1 MSIRMIKPWQALTV
15 DNAAHLSGQLGVY
28 QLADDS
34 ATVVLIGFAGARSL
48 FGLRGE
54 LQQLAEAPP
63 AGATR
68 FRCEVNTQYQ
78 TRYRELLM
86 LHVADHGALPL
97 HNRADPPA
105 NLGRLSPL

>member
-1 MSIRMIKPWQALTV
+1 MAIRLTKPWRPLDAANVKALP
-15 DNAAHLSGQLGVY
+15 GQLGVY
-28 QLADDS
+28 ELADDNDN
-34 ATVVLIGFAGARSL
+34 VVAIGFAGGRSL

-54 LQQLAEAPP
+54 LEKHLAAPP
-63 AGATR
+63 YGATR

-86 LHVADHGALPL
+86 AYHADHGALPQL
-97 HNRADPPA
+97 NQNDPPT